1 MDNPEKLATDG
12 TQETRRRQAKQKPQ
26 YNMIVLDTTMYANK
40 HK

>member
-12 TQETRRRQAKQKPQ
+12 TQETRRRQTKQKPQ

>member
-12 TQETRRRQAKQKPQ
+12 SKNEEKQNKTTMQ
-26 YNMIVLDTTMYANK
+26 YVSDTTTVVYANK

>member
-12 TQETRRRQAKQKPQ
+12 TQETGRRQTKQKPQ
-26 YNMIVLDTTMYANK
+26 FNMIVLDTTMYVNK